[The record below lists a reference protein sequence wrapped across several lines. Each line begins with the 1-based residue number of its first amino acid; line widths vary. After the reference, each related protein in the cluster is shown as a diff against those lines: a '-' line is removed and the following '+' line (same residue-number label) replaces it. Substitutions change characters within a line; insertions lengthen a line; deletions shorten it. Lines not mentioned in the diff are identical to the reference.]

1 MIQVHAITSAMDSIH
16 RSEKDA
22 ALAVV
27 SDVAQA
33 IDPVM
38 ERKVLQKIDMYFMP
52 AMLIGWFPDASTSA
66 MLSSVGL
73 TQRRLW
79 HGLL

>member
-33 IDPVM
+33 IDPVI
-38 ERKVLQKIDMYFMP
+38 EKRVLQKIDMYFMP
-52 AMLIGWFPDASTSA
+52 AMLIGWFDASTSA
-66 MLSSVGL
+66 MPPSVRL